1 MKTES
6 NGSSHDFTSV
16 FRKAREKLADTAL
29 LALDRRHHSDDQ
41 M

>member
-6 NGSSHDFTSV
+6 SGSSHDFTSV
-16 FRKAREKLADTAL
+16 FRTGREKVADTAL
-29 LALDRRHHSDDQ
+29 LALDRGHHSDGE